1 MRLLVLGGTR
11 FLGRALVE
19 SALARGHELTLFN
32 RGQTNAELFPETE
45 KIRGDRTL
53 DLSPLDGREWDAV
66 LDVATF
72 LPRAVRRSVEALAG
86 RVGRYVY
93 VSSISA
99 YADQSTPPVE
109 GAPVAELDDRDA
121 EDIEHYGALK
131 AACEQIVVDAFGERA
146 LVVRPGLIVG
156 PHDPTDR
163 FTYWPRRVA
172 EGGRVLAPA
181 PPDQPVQ
188 FIDVRDLAD
197 WIVSATEE
205 QLDGLYNATGD
216 TISFEQL
223 LDECRRVSG
232 DAEIVWVPSERLV
245 ARRRRRVDGAPAL
258 DRHAGVLGDAP
269 HRRVEGEAGGAP
281 LQAAGRDDRGHA
293 RVGRRARDSSR
304 GGRRADA
311 RAGTGVAGPCLSGTT
326 PERR

>member
-32 RGQTNAELFPETE
+32 RGQTNADLFPEAE
-45 KIRGDRTL
+45 KIRGDRTV

-72 LPRAVRRSVEALAG
+72 LPRVVRRSVEALEG
-86 RVGRYVY
+86 RVDRYVY

-121 EDIEHYGALK
+121 EDVEHYGALK

-197 WIVSATEE
+197 WIVSATEA
-205 QLDGLYNATGD
+205 QLDGVYNATGD
-216 TISFEQL
+216 AISFERAA
-223 LDECRRVSG
+223 RRVPACLG
-232 DAEIVWVPSERLV
+232 RRGGRLGAAGA
-245 ARRRRRVDGAPAL
+245 ARGGGRGRVDGAPAL

-269 HRRVEGEAGGAP
+269 HRRVEGEARGAP

-293 RVGRRARDSSR
+293 RVGRGARDSSR
-304 GGRRADA
+304 GGCRTHA
-311 RAGTGVAGPCLSGTT
+311 RAGAGAAGRCLSGITRA
-326 PERR
+326 RR

>member
-11 FLGRALVE
+11 FLGRALVG

-32 RGQTNAELFPETE
+32 RGQTNADLFPEAE
-45 KIRGDRTL
+45 KIRGDRTV

-72 LPRAVRRSVEALAG
+72 LPRVVRRSVEALEG

-181 PPDQPVQ
+181 PPEQPVQ

-197 WIVSATEE
+197 WIVSA
-205 QLDGLYNATGD
+205 DRGA
-216 TISFEQL
+216 
-223 LDECRRVSG
+223 
-232 DAEIVWVPSERLV
+232 
-245 ARRRRRVDGAPAL
+245 ARRRLQR
-258 DRHAGVLGDAP
+258 DR
-269 HRRVEGEAGGAP
+269 
-281 LQAAGRDDRGHA
+281 
-293 RVGRRARDSSR
+293 
-304 GGRRADA
+304 
-311 RAGTGVAGPCLSGTT
+311 
-326 PERR
+326 

>member
-1 MRLLVLGGTR
+1 MQDECMRLLVLGGTR

-19 SALARGHELTLFN
+19 SALTRGHEPTLFN
-32 RGQTNAELFPETE
+32 RGQTNPELFPEVE
-45 KIRGDRTL
+45 QIRGDRTV
-53 DLSPLDGREWDAV
+53 DLSPLEGREWDAV

-72 LPRAVRRSVEALAG
+72 LPRVVRRSVEALDG

-121 EDIEHYGALK
+121 EDVEHYGALK
-131 AACEQIVVDAFGERA
+131 AACELIVEDAFGDRA

-181 PPDQPVQ
+181 PPEQPVQ

-197 WIVSATEE
+197 WIVEATERR
-205 QLDGLYNATGD
+205 LDGVYNATGE

-223 LDECRRVSG
+223 LDECRGVSG

-245 ARRRRRVDGAPAL
+245 A
-258 DRHAGVLGDAP
+258 AGVGEWMELPLWIVTPEYAAT
-269 HRRVEGEAGGAP
+269 HRTDVSKAK
-281 LQAAGRDDRGHA
+281 
-293 RVGRRARDSSR
+293 
-304 GGRRADA
+304 
-311 RAGTGVAGPCLSGTT
+311 RAGLRFRPLAKTISDTLAWDAAREIPRAEGVGLT
-326 PERR
+326 PEREQELLAGA